1 MRVRTNGTTDSQY
14 CTSEKATAA
23 AMGQAPYPTTR
34 PVQKAAR
41 RCKQASSDASTL
53 PDSVLLAPEYPCPPL
68 MRHTSSSRSSQRS
81 NFTDLG
87 LPTREEFAK
96 LEEHYL
102 ASLDKSKKAKALISQ
117 EMFDK
122 IWLVLH
128 FPDDCTIGTPQFR
141 WWVRKMF
148 ALAHPDQLE
157 DATLRTLQSSPSDGH
172 VQVMMRECE
181 RQNAAPQPS
190 FFLSV
195 VVHDGKRLAIRE
207 HIYDIICVCH
217 ERIGHGGRDRTSAEI
232 RKIYTWVPKDLI
244 LLFIKHCPTCVAKK
258 NGKSDDS
265 RVGSTASTPL
275 PDANPP
281 DSCSG
286 ALSMD
291 LKRICHPLG
300 AGSVNQSTSNLM
312 VDSHSGMV
320 NSSTSQLLYTID
332 NDGTASTPPMA
343 YDSGVSEDPL
353 RTVAHN
359 TWTTSTSEPGL
370 VPSGSGAPTWRFPPD
385 AEGHSLGVPMERHP
399 SYLPLP
405 GITGHHDS
413 EGAQP
418 HAKVTL
424 PPLSSIFP
432 DHVTPMTGRP
442 PSVPARAPPPPRQ
455 PLQLIPGNLSPGVGA
470 GHMHGHDHGPST
482 PILHAPQPRTL
493 LPPPMSAAVGQGMG
507 GPHASS
513 GESTGNIDPA
523 LLPDGVHMLALA
535 AEMSQAREA
544 GRPAVDHES
553 VRRM

>member
-1 MRVRTNGTTDSQY
+1 MRVRTNGTADSQY
-14 CTSEKATAA
+14 CASEKVTTA
-23 AMGQAPYPTTR
+23 AMGPAPYPTTR

-41 RCKQASSDASTL
+41 RYKQASSDVSTL
-53 PDSVLLAPEYPCPPL
+53 PDSVLLAPEHPCPPL

-81 NFTDLG
+81 NFTDHG

-96 LEEHYL
+96 LEEQYL
-102 ASLDKSKKAKALISQ
+102 ASLDKSKKAKALVSQ

-172 VQVMMRECE
+172 VQVVMRECGT
-181 RQNAAPQPS
+181 QNAAQQPR

-265 RVGSTASTPL
+265 RVEGTGTTPL
-275 PDANPP
+275 LDANPP

-291 LKRICHPLG
+291 LKRPCPPLG
-300 AGSVNQSTSNLM
+300 AGSVNQSTGNLM
-312 VDSHSGMV
+312 ADSHSGMAPP
-320 NSSTSQLLYTID
+320 STSQLLYTIN
-332 NDGTASTPPMA
+332 NDGAALPPPMV
-343 YDSGVSEDPL
+343 YDPGVSEDRL

-359 TWTTSTSEPGL
+359 TWTTSTPEPGL
-370 VPSGSGAPTWRFPPD
+370 VPSGSGAPTWRFSPD
-385 AEGHSLGVPMERHP
+385 AEGHSFTSSEGVPSVPHP
-399 SYLPLP
+399 SYLLLP
-405 GITGHHDS
+405 DIHFDS
-413 EGAQP
+413 EGVVSNRPAQP
-418 HAKVTL
+418 HAK
-424 PPLSSIFP
+424 
-432 DHVTPMTGRP
+432 
-442 PSVPARAPPPPRQ
+442 
-455 PLQLIPGNLSPGVGA
+455 PLQMIQNNPAPGVGA

-482 PILHAPQPRTL
+482 PNLHAPQPRTL
-493 LPPPMSAAVGQGMG
+493 LPPPMSAALGQGMG

-513 GESTGNIDPA
+513 DESMGKIDPA

-535 AEMSQAREA
+535 AEMSQARET
-544 GRPAVDHES
+544 GRSSAVDHEG
-553 VRRM
+553 VRRT